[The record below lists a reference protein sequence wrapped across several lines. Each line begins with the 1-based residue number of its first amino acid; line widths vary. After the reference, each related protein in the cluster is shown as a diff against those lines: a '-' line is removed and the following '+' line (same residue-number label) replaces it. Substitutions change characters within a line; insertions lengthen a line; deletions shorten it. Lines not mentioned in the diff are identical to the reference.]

1 MKQKIRPAEEEIGN
15 VAFIFLF
22 VILWY
27 SALLGSV
34 MSGGAG
40 ITVMLFFVAGLLPV
54 YSAVTMIRRA
64 LFYRKQRADAIAYGQ
79 SQLGR
84 IQGVVRQDVPYYSG
98 KNRTLRYH
106 RYYYLKVDITDP
118 VTGVTNTIQS
128 QGYRKPIH
136 RYLASEQ
143 VRVYTDRSGW
153 KYYLEDF
160 RFKERM
166 SDPGIFDDRPLEFEE
181 TMAGNGRVVQII
193 FVIVFILMIL
203 SMFMEGGAL

>member
-79 SQLGR
+79 SQPGR

-106 RYYYLKVDITDP
+106 RSGDRCDQHDTESGVSQADSSLSCFG
-118 VTGVTNTIQS
+118 TGARL
-128 QGYRKPIH
+128 YRQE
-136 RYLASEQ
+136 R
-143 VRVYTDRSGW
+143 
-153 KYYLEDF
+153 LE
-160 RFKERM
+160 
-166 SDPGIFDDRPLEFEE
+166 
-181 TMAGNGRVVQII
+181 
-193 FVIVFILMIL
+193 IL
-203 SMFMEGGAL
+203 SGRLSV

>member
-22 VILWY
+22 LILWY

-40 ITVMLFFVAGLLPV
+40 ITVILFFVAGLLPV

-79 SQLGR
+79 SQPGR
-84 IQGVVRQDVPYYSG
+84 IQGVVRQDVPYHSG

-128 QGYRKPIH
+128 QDI
-136 RYLASEQ
+136 AS
-143 VRVYTDRSGW
+143 
-153 KYYLEDF
+153 
-160 RFKERM
+160 RFIAILLRNRCA
-166 SDPGIFDDRPLEFEE
+166 SIPTGA
-181 TMAGNGRVVQII
+181 AGNII
-193 FVIVFILMIL
+193 WKTFGLR
-203 SMFMEGGAL
+203 SE